1 MISEENLIDQH
12 DQLNEKFINGQYG
25 CMFMYTGV
33 LSTFQNAG
41 VYRKDKIHMAPF
53 PEFDEKVTN
62 IATWQYVLN
71 KNSDHKEAALKFLQY
86 VSGYEASK
94 NYGQLTKMCPA
105 RLDVIE
111 DKNFDLDGIEMIRQY
126 LKDYK
131 LKARPLCADSI
142 EAVSTMGTEF
152 QKYVLGQKT
161 EAEFLP
167 GTELH
172 RPVLQKSIVLMLL
185 F

>member
-1 MISEENLIDQH
+1 M
-12 DQLNEKFINGQYG
+12 
-25 CMFMYTGV
+25 
-33 LSTFQNAG
+33 
-41 VYRKDKIHMAPF
+41 
-53 PEFDEKVTN
+53 TN

-142 EAVSTMGTEF
+142 KDKDGISEIYAGTENRSGIF
-152 QKYVLGQKT
+152 CR
-161 EAEFLP
+161 

-172 RPVLQKSIVLMLL
+172 RPVLQKSIVLMLFL

>member
-1 MISEENLIDQH
+1 M
-12 DQLNEKFINGQYG
+12 
-25 CMFMYTGV
+25 
-33 LSTFQNAG
+33 
-41 VYRKDKIHMAPF
+41 
-53 PEFDEKVTN
+53 TN

-142 EAVSTMGTEF
+142 ELFRLWVRNFRNMCWDRK
-152 QKYVLGQKT
+152 QKRN
-161 EAEFLP
+161 FLP
-167 GTELH
+167 GH
-172 RPVLQKSIVLMLL
+172 RTA
-185 F
+185 

>member
-1 MISEENLIDQH
+1 
-12 DQLNEKFINGQYG
+12 
-25 CMFMYTGV
+25 MYTGA

-142 EAVSTMGTEF
+142 EAVSSMGTEF

-161 EAEFLP
+161 EAEFFA
-167 GTELH
+167 
-172 RPVLQKSIVLMLL
+172 RAQNCIDQYYKKASY
-185 F
+185 